1 MKSSSRRPALFWCE
15 LAGGTKIRRSALY
28 ALVALVAC
36 GQVLTA
42 LELSGAR
49 VWPPGLAL
57 GIESVIV
64 TAATLAALRQKEESS
79 ELCIWTAIG
88 LGSWVLWGALYFG
101 AARLTHAPSARTF
114 QDTILTALPL
124 VPAFTPV
131 YLGVHVFSMVPYMAI
146 AEVRHLRRYLLGN
159 LIILLVSTI
168 AWVALPVRLDRLVIP
183 ELDGF
188 GAWLL
193 RLVYVGDPT
202 TNCFPSAHCSCA
214 VYAAIGLR
222 FASPR
227 LFVWGIVTATLI
239 CVSTVLTKQH
249 YLADVFAG
257 AVLAGLA
264 ALATS
269 RIGARARR

>member
-1 MKSSSRRPALFWCE
+1 M
-15 LAGGTKIRRSALY
+15 AGGTKIRRSVLH

-36 GQVLTA
+36 GQAFAA
-42 LELSGAR
+42 LELAGVR
-49 VWPPGLAL
+49 VWPPGVAL
-57 GIESVIV
+57 GLESVV
-64 TAATLAALRQKEESS
+64 VVVATVAALRAKDEPR
-79 ELCIWTAIG
+79 ELRVWTAIG

-114 QDTILTALPL
+114 QDAILTALPL
-124 VPAFTPV
+124 VPAFTPI

-146 AEVRHLRRYLLGN
+146 GEVRHLRRYLLGN
-159 LIILLVSTI
+159 LIILFVSTL
-168 AWVALPVRLDRLVIP
+168 AWVALPVRLDRLIIP
-183 ELDGF
+183 ELDSGF

-222 FASPR
+222 FASTR

-239 CVSTVLTKQH
+239 CVSTVMTKQH
-249 YLADVFAG
+249 YVADVFAG
-257 AVLAGLA
+257 AVLAGLS
-264 ALATS
+264 ALATT
-269 RIGARARR
+269 RFAGRARG